1 MATVHARHPF
11 THVWRNERRVEQRTR
26 IQGER
31 ADQGGSEG
39 WPAERLAGGR
49 WDRRYR
55 AWTAAFD
62 RLPREEEHIVDG
74 IDNADMTISSV
85 EHEQLPPYA
94 GIVSLLC
101 RRTRAVRTGAVR

>member
-1 MATVHARHPF
+1 MPLVAPQHPVVHL
-11 THVWRNERRVEQRTR
+11 WRDDRGTEQSTR
-26 IQGER
+26 LLAVRE
-31 ADQGGSEG
+31 DTGGSEG
-39 WPAERLAGGR
+39 YPAERIAGGR

-62 RLPREEEHIVDG
+62 REPREEEQVVDG
-74 IDNADMTISSV
+74 IDNAELIISSV

-101 RRTRAVRTGAVR
+101 RRTGAVV